1 MLYGLLKWLQVFC
14 YIYPQQF
21 RYTVQLLQFVC
32 ASFFFLK
39 RSQLHSLF
47 IDMII
52 KKCINFSK
60 KLHKTTC
67 MNNSAMY
74 NKVKSKKKIK
84 MLICYNNEV
93 TINSLRWLMM
103 TSTGFFFRLIRRAMI
118 NTIYIMNMIC
128 LSACKNQPEKCSG
141 CAFVVVH
148 LFSELSFTSV
158 QLRQIAQTISFCR
171 DTLSY

>member
-1 MLYGLLKWLQVFC
+1 
-14 YIYPQQF
+14 
-21 RYTVQLLQFVC
+21 
-32 ASFFFLK
+32 
-39 RSQLHSLF
+39 
-47 IDMII
+47 MII

-103 TSTGFFFRLIRRAMI
+103 TSTGFFSTHQKRDDKYHL
-118 NTIYIMNMIC
+118 YYEYD
-128 LSACKNQPEKCSG
+128 L
-141 CAFVVVH
+141 FV
-148 LFSELSFTSV
+148 SM
-158 QLRQIAQTISFCR
+158 
-171 DTLSY
+171 

>member
-1 MLYGLLKWLQVFC
+1 
-14 YIYPQQF
+14 
-21 RYTVQLLQFVC
+21 
-32 ASFFFLK
+32 
-39 RSQLHSLF
+39 
-47 IDMII
+47 MII

-103 TSTGFFFRLIRRAMI
+103 TSTGFCFRLIRRAMI

-128 LSACKNQPEKCSG
+128 LSACKN
-141 CAFVVVH
+141 
-148 LFSELSFTSV
+148 
-158 QLRQIAQTISFCR
+158 
-171 DTLSY
+171 